1 METKKNN
8 ISKNGIDRYVN
19 DLMIFWSSLDVNDVL
34 IFYVND
40 VLIFIRYSLEVEE
53 YFIDENRDGVSDY
66 SFDVPDFTVDEWFSN
81 LVIRWEFL
89 PGSTAYLVWSQTRDY
104 FDSSGAFEVMDNVDK
119 LFTDKRAN
127 NTFLLK
133 VSYRFGLR

>member
-40 VLIFIRYSLEVEE
+40 VLIFI
-53 YFIDENRDGVSDY
+53 N
-66 SFDVPDFTVDEWFSN
+66 
-81 LVIRWEFL
+81 
-89 PGSTAYLVWSQTRDY
+89 
-104 FDSSGAFEVMDNVDK
+104 
-119 LFTDKRAN
+119 
-127 NTFLLK
+127 
-133 VSYRFGLR
+133 